1 MGSQVQAETSTQK
14 RHLYLRRSDVLAATS
29 TSPAANSSETTA
41 TAATTA
47 AAAAT
52 LILAANALT
61 ATSVGSDRTVL
72 AVRGLQGTT
81 TLQVADPDRHGLA
94 PGTSS
99 RR

>member
-41 TAATTA
+41 TATAT

-52 LILAANALT
+52 LIPAANALT
-61 ATSVGSDRTVL
+61 ATSLDSDRTVL
-72 AVRGLQGTT
+72 AVRGLKGA